1 MEEQQVVN
9 GRITKESDYN
19 STLQENLPNAK
30 TVLVL
35 GILSIIFSSWYF
47 ALIGAVLSIFA
58 LVMANRDLAAYHSD
72 TAKYTLSSLNN
83 LKAGRVC
90 AMIGL
95 SVAIL
100 FFIMLILI
108 LAGIF
113 TTWPF
118 WGMID

>member
-1 MEEQQVVN
+1 MEEQQVVKN
-9 GRITKESDYN
+9 RAQESDYN
-19 STLQENLPNAK
+19 STFQQNLPNSK

-47 ALIGAVLSIFA
+47 AILGALLSILA
-58 LVMANRDLAAYHSD
+58 LVMANRDMTIYYSD
-72 TAKYTLSSLNN
+72 TSKYTLSSLNN

-100 FFIMLILI
+100 FFILFILI

-113 TTWPF
+113 ATWPF